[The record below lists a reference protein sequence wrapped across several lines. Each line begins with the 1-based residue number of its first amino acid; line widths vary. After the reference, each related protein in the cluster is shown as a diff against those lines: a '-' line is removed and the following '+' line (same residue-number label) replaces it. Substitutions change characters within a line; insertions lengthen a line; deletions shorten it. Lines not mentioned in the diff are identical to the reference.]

1 MRAEKFIK
9 SISVIVLFVFV
20 LGSCAPLPPP
30 GTALTDEQR
39 GEAQRNCIARYTAAG
54 AVGGALVGALLG
66 GSGSRGVGAAIGAIA
81 GGALAFTI
89 AYGHCMSLYSD
100 LRSYPVAGAQE
111 TAQRIGYN
119 PKQGNLLK
127 IEEFYLNPD
136 GVSPGGKVQMGGS
149 YYVMAPEE
157 IKEVKIKETRGL
169 ELFDSSTNEW
179 KHLGSVDQEVVAA
192 LGTRKAEGNFDMP
205 NELAEGTYRITL
217 KVSGNGM
224 EDSRTQNL
232 TVKKGLAMGPSSIP
246 PAGQYTQS
254 AAVAGVKAVEPVS
267 ARQTAVIKPTVLS
280 VKREPSLRSATVAT
294 VKQFDL
300 FYVLESKK
308 SEGEFWHRIDLKNGK
323 TGWVQDKNV
332 NLKE

>member
-1 MRAEKFIK
+1 MRSKKLIKFI
-9 SISVIVLFVFV
+9 SLTVLFVFI

-81 GGALAFTI
+81 GGALAFTL

-119 PKQGNLLK
+119 PSQGNLLK
-127 IEEFYLNPD
+127 IEDFYLNPD

-149 YYVMAPEE
+149 YYVMAPEGT
-157 IKEVKIKETRGL
+157 KEVKIKETRGL
-169 ELFDSSTNEW
+169 ELFDSSKNEW
-179 KHLGSVDQEVVAA
+179 KQLGSVDQEVVAA
-192 LGTRKAEGNFDMP
+192 LGTRKAEGNFDIP
-205 NELAEGTYRITL
+205 KELAEGTYRITL
-217 KVSGNGM
+217 KVSGSGM

-232 TVKKGLAMGPSSIP
+232 TVKKGLAMGPSTTP
-246 PAGQYTQS
+246 PTAQYTQT
-254 AAVAGVKAVEPVS
+254 AYVPGGKAVEPVDK
-267 ARQTAVIKPTVLS
+267 RQTAVIKPTMLS
-280 VKREPSLRSATVAT
+280 VKKEPSLKSANVAT

-300 FYVLESKK
+300 FDVIESKK
-308 SEGEFWHRIDLKNGK
+308 SEGEFWHRIDLKNGN
-323 TGWVQDKNV
+323 TGWVQDKHV
-332 NLKE
+332 NIKE